1 MGLGYLP
8 AVASREARLLA
19 LACTVAVVC
28 AAASGCGG
36 DPAPPDARA
45 NVGILADDVSHLQD
59 RWLRRNFAPIVA
71 VLRQQS
77 AVLAD
82 IVGATDRRDRST
94 LRVANGQLARLVYE
108 HDERL
113 HRFNAALRRRPY
125 GDIAIQAADAP
136 LRP

>member
-19 LACTVAVVC
+19 LACTLAVVC

-82 IVGATDRRDRST
+82 IVRATDRRD
-94 LRVANGQLARLVYE
+94 
-108 HDERL
+108 
-113 HRFNAALRRRPY
+113 RRPY
-125 GDIAIQAADAP
+125 GDIAIQAADAVAA
-136 LRP
+136 LSYSRTK